1 MAVMPAGIIMLF
13 MDVTDIAVRGARCMC
28 AGQQQGQ
35 DGIRD
40 IRDPGMGGH
49 EAVGF
54 QIHTTHFTCCFIPYS
69 SRVQFM

>member
-40 IRDPGMGGH
+40 I
-49 EAVGF
+49 
-54 QIHTTHFTCCFIPYS
+54 
-69 SRVQFM
+69 